1 MWLRHVAIHNYRSL
15 RDFSFNLTPLTILLG
30 PNNSGKSNIL
40 RAIAFLLD
48 TSAQV
53 EDADVFHP
61 SGSQVPT
68 LKEDTVV
75 YVEGTFTD
83 LSNDEK
89 KTFSKYVSPDGEMTV
104 RRQST
109 YANASWTT
117 EYRGVRW
124 EPHIDW
130 MRSDAID
137 TRKLALRAELKKLIE
152 SDPSAAP
159 LQSILDKGGRIPKEA
174 VVQGILDIRS
184 DMHDSLTFQKEFEAT
199 KFMGLTNVGGG
210 LLPEFLFLPA
220 VRELNDESA
229 TRTSASFGRLMR
241 YAVQAMLTSDS
252 RIQNVSAD
260 MVQALSDLNDRSD
273 DREQVTV
280 LESLENAIRDE
291 LGHWHDVQIRI
302 QVDAPSIEQVFNLG
316 SQMFVDDGVET
327 PADQK
332 GHGLQRALVF
342 ALMRAWTRHTRESGE
357 KRGRQG
363 RSRNLS
369 LIYGIEEPELSLH
382 PHAQRSLARDLRRIS
397 LNGQSQVVLTTHSS
411 QFVDMEHYSEIG
423 ILAISSASGES
434 EIRQC
439 SYDIFDLEEAQAD
452 RRRFQLSE
460 WIDATRGEL
469 FFSKG
474 VVLVEGPTEKAVLP
488 LIAERICVD
497 ISEISIVDC
506 AGKNNLPA
514 YCRVLN
520 AFQIPYMLI
529 HDEDPVRDGLNGDK
543 LRTAENL
550 FRCNCRIADAVDE
563 RLGHVEVV
571 KPEFDSACGVSRSA
585 GKSKG
590 KPFAAVQ
597 HLADLQEEE
606 LPSWLCD
613 LVGRISDIGSD

>member
-1 MWLRHVAIHNYRSL
+1 MWLRHIEIHNYRSL
-15 RDFSFNLTPLTILLG
+15 NNFSVDLAPLTVLLG

-48 TSAQV
+48 TSAKI
-53 EDADVFHP
+53 EDSDVFRP
-61 SGSQVPT
+61 SGSQVRA
-68 LKEDTVV
+68 LEDDTVV

-89 KTFSKYVSPDGEMTV
+89 TTFAKYASPDGEMTV

-109 YANASWTT
+109 YADGSWK
-117 EYRGVRW
+117 EAYRGVRW
-124 EPHIDW
+124 EPDIDW

-137 TRKLALRAELKKLIE
+137 DLKLALRAELEQLVA
-152 SDPSAAP
+152 SDPRARP
-159 LQSILDKGGRIPKEA
+159 LQSILDKSGRISKPALE
-174 VVQGILDIRS
+174 QGILDIRK
-184 DMHDSLTFQKEFEAT
+184 DIRDSLTFQREFET
-199 KFMGLTNVGGG
+199 TNFMGVANVGGG

-241 YAVQAMLTSDS
+241 YAVEAMLTSDV

-273 DREQVTV
+273 DREQVSV
-280 LESLENAIRDE
+280 LEALENAIRDE

-342 ALMRAWTRHTRESGE
+342 ALMRAWSRHARESGGT
-357 KRGRQG
+357 RGSRG

-397 LNGQSQVVLTTHSS
+397 LDGHSQVVLTTHSS
-411 QFVDMEHYSEIG
+411 QFVDMEHYNEIG
-423 ILAISSASGES
+423 ILAINSASGES

-439 SYDIFDLEEAQAD
+439 SNDIFDLEGRQAD

-460 WIDATRGEL
+460 WIDAARGEL
-469 FFSKG
+469 FFSTG

-488 LIAERICVD
+488 LIADRACVD

-506 AGKNNLPA
+506 AGKHNLPA

-520 AFQIPYMLI
+520 AFQIPYI
-529 HDEDPVRDGLNGDK
+529 VVHDEDPVRDGLKGDK
-543 LRTAENL
+543 FRTAQNL
-550 FRCNCRIADAVDE
+550 FQCNGRIADAVDE
-563 RLGHVEVV
+563 SLGHIEVV
-571 KPEFDSACGVSRSA
+571 SPEFDRACGVSRSA
-585 GKSKG
+585 GDRLG
-590 KPFAAVQ
+590 KPYAAVQ
-597 HLADLQEEE
+597 HLAELQKEE
-606 LPSWLCD
+606 LPIWLCE
-613 LVGRISDIGSD
+613 LVGRISDIGSA